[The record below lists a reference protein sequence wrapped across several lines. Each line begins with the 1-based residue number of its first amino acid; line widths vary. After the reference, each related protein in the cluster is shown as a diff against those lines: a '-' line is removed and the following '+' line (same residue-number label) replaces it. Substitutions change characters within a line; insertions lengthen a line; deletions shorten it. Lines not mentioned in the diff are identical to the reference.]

1 MAIAN
6 KINLETRFQ
15 LNTTPDEIIRIK
27 DTTDYAS
34 ESIALADVVGALKIT
49 SPLGSVFHNT
59 VLPAFDIDLDVQDY
73 IDTIT
78 LPTDSNGD
86 PLKGVYVVEYSI
98 KVTGAVQPGTYTDT
112 FTYNYC
118 YDEIIP
124 NVGIGVDL
132 INSTFT
138 STDNTSYP
146 VELTS
151 NTLTHTIFPPS
162 SLDPVLFPTQ
172 VVSTSVNTYTG
183 ISTQTWT
190 GKISN
195 ILELTF
201 TATGVYSEH
210 IIDVTI
216 TGATE
221 KNIKDDINICSLQCN
236 MRALTARY
244 ASALATNPID
254 AVRIQDYEVT
264 PALLNSFMYTSNIK
278 CGNFEK
284 AEVYYN
290 EVLKYTGS
298 NPECACDDSEVPTLI
313 LALGGGGGNSNTYV
327 VDVCNTN
334 NALSVTS
341 NTVGD
346 ETTYTICF
354 DDVVW
359 TKINALSETVI
370 TSADSSIVILPVV
383 SGSGSF
389 PIITWDLSVVFP
401 LVTKGKIHIFSGI
414 IDMVLTSFTSP
425 ALSWRSGWST
435 TWGDKL
441 KEATLVNENIPLAT
455 WEVTPNCF
463 YLENYI
469 NTSGFPGGQ
478 FPKPQ
483 LQIVEVYKSDQ
494 DQISCGQITNL
505 SLEIIK
511 LDTAND
517 RIYFQILNSNN
528 PGVPVSG
535 AHLNRDYRRI
545 SISVIINA

>member
-34 ESIALADVVGALKIT
+34 ESIALSDVVGALKIT

-78 LPTDSNGD
+78 LPTDSSGD
-86 PLKGVYVVEYSI
+86 VLKGVYVVEYSI

-124 NVGIGVDL
+124 NVGVGVNL

-162 SLDPVLFPTQ
+162 SLDPVLFPPQ
-172 VVSTSVNTYTG
+172 VVSTVVNTYTG

-244 ASALATNPID
+244 ASALSTNPID
-254 AVRIQDYEVT
+254 AVRIQNDQVT

-284 AEVYYN
+284 AEFYYN

-313 LALGGGGGNSNTYV
+313 LASGGGGGGNNTYV

-334 NALSVTS
+334 SALSVTS

-354 DDVVW
+354 DDTLWV
-359 TKINALSETVI
+359 KINSLSETVI
-370 TSADSSIVILPVV
+370 TSVDSSITVVPVV
-383 SGSGSF
+383 SGD
-389 PIITWDLSVVFP
+389 IITWDLSVSSSP
-401 LVTKGKIHIFSGI
+401 TLDIHSFSGI
-414 IDMVLTSFTSP
+414 MDIDMTNTNTNPPSSIL
-425 ALSWRSGWST
+425 WRSGWST
-435 TWGDKL
+435 VVGNKL
-441 KEATLVNENIPLAT
+441 QEPTIVNVNN
-455 WEVTPNCF
+455 TPSLWQSNSNEF
-463 YLENYI
+463 YLEGYI
-469 NTSGFPGGQ
+469 DQSGGE

-483 LQIVEVYKSDQ
+483 LQIAEDFYNKRNGLV
-494 DQISCGQITNL
+494 INITK
-505 SLEIIK
+505 I
-511 LDTAND
+511 DTSSN
-517 RIYFQILNSNN
+517 RIYFSFVYGSSALPI
-528 PGVPVSG
+528 SG
-535 AHLNRDYRRI
+535 SSI
-545 SISVIINA
+545 SETWPFLTISVIINA